1 MLIKFSCENFKSIR
15 EKVTLSMLA
24 TKDGEHKECIIKV
37 DEKIQLL
44 PLVAIYGAN
53 GSGKSNVLQAIGF
66 VKFLITEVDS
76 FHEGDSIPTFPH
88 KLNENYP
95 STFEL
100 QFISNGIRYAYGFSI
115 TREKILEEYLYFFP
129 NGRQTRIF
137 ERIEEQY
144 TFGNKFQKEL
154 DEIKASKTKPNRLFL
169 ATAGVWSNTEEVKH
183 PFLFLRNDLVI
194 NQFVSNENWLHYTIE
209 QISTNETNKNIL
221 LHMLN
226 YFHIPV
232 ENIITKVEK
241 KQLSYKDLPPQ
252 MPEEIKMLLLKGSH
266 VNYEVK
272 LVYPDM
278 TIHLSEESRGIQR
291 LFEIMGP
298 VLDILSHGK
307 CLIFDELETSL
318 HPLLVLQIIQ
328 LFQTPNLNPK
338 HAQLIFTTH
347 DTNLLDLSILRRD
360 QIWITEKN
368 STLASTDLYSISD
381 VKHVR
386 KDENIEKGY
395 MKGKYGGIP
404 LIQTNFL
411 NKWVD
416 YVHE

>member
-1 MLIKFSCENFKSIR
+1 MLIQFSCGNFKSIR

-24 TKDGEHKECIIKV
+24 TKDGEHKECTMKI

-66 VKFLITEVDS
+66 VKFLVNEADS
-76 FHEGDSIPTFPH
+76 FHEGDDIPILPH
-88 KLNENYP
+88 KLEEHRP
-95 STFEL
+95 SVFEL
-100 QFISNGIRYAYGFSI
+100 QFIVNGVRYAYGFSI

-129 NGRQTRIF
+129 NGRQARVF
-137 ERIEEQY
+137 ERLEEQY
-144 TFGNKFQKEL
+144 IFGNKFQKEL
-154 DEIKASKTKPNRLFL
+154 DEIKRSKTRQNRLFL
-169 ATAGVWSNTEEVKH
+169 ATAGVWSNAEEVKH
-183 PFLFLRNDLVI
+183 AFLFLRNELVV
-194 NQFVSNENWLHYTIE
+194 NQFASNESWLHYTID

-221 LHMLN
+221 LNMLN

-241 KQLSYKDLPPQ
+241 KQLSYSDLPPH
-252 MPEEIKMLLLKGSH
+252 MPEELKMLLLKGSH

-272 LVYPDM
+272 LVYPNM
-278 TIHLSEESRGIQR
+278 TIHLSEESRGVQR

-298 VLDILSHGK
+298 ILDILSNGK
-307 CLIFDELETSL
+307 CLVFDELETSL
-318 HPLLVLQIIQ
+318 HPLLVLQIIK
-328 LFQTPNLNPK
+328 LFQTPKLNPK
-338 HAQLIFTTH
+338 HAQLIFSTH
-347 DTNLLDLSILRRD
+347 DTNLLDLTILRRD

-368 STLASTDLYSISD
+368 SASASTDLYSISD

-411 NKWVD
+411 NKWVE
-416 YVHE
+416 YIHE